1 MKCLI
6 IAAGK
11 GTRLANLG
19 DSKPLVPLLGKPLI
33 IRVIETARTA
43 GIEEF
48 YVVTGYKA
56 ETIEKTL
63 TAFAVKNRVS
73 VNFIYNQEWE
83 KQNGISV
90 LKGSE
95 KLHEPFFL
103 LMSDHIFD
111 KSILRILKYFPSGFD
126 EVVLAVD
133 TRITGNPLVDLE
145 DVTKV
150 QVEAGD
156 IIDIGKSIFPYNA
169 FDTGIFLC
177 TPVIFS
183 ALAESARKGDTS
195 LSGGIRVLAS
205 QKKAKV
211 MDIGNA
217 SWIDVDNEEMLKKA
231 EIMLARKNK

>member
-43 GIEEF
+43 GIDEF

-56 ETIEKTL
+56 ETIEETL
-63 TAFAVKNRVS
+63 TAFAEKNRVS

-90 LKGSE
+90 LKGRE

-111 KSILRILKYFPSGFD
+111 KSILRVLRYFPAGFD

-150 QVEAGD
+150 QVEAGN
-156 IIDIGKSIFPYNA
+156 IIDIGKSISPYNA

-183 ALAESARKGDTS
+183 ALAESAKNGDDS